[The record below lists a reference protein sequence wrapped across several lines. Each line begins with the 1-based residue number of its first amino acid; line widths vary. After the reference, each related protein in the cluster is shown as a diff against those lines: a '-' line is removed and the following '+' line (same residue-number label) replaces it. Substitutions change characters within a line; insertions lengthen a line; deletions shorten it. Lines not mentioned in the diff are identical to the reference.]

1 MASKVKVHGTAGA
14 EELALPARSACQP
27 WTPRKQ
33 EKASVRE
40 SLLILVLTGPPTMG
54 AGDVASVVVD
64 NRNEIRQFL
73 TSRRAKI
80 TPEQASL
87 PAYGANRRVPGLRRE
102 EVALLAGVSVDYY
115 TRLERGNLGGVS
127 EAVLDALAQALQLD
141 EAERGHL
148 FDLARAA
155 NTTGRPRRRP
165 AQQRVRPG
173 VQRILDAIT
182 DAPADVRNG
191 RRDILAANRLGYA
204 LYSELFIDPV
214 RPANVARF
222 VFLSPR
228 AREFFVDW
236 EGAASDLVANL
247 RTEAG
252 RNPYDRGLQ
261 DLVGELS
268 TRSEAFRTRWAAHNV
283 RQHQTGRKQLH
294 HPVVGDLELTY
305 EVLALPADPGL
316 SLVVYGAEPGSASQ
330 DGLRLLASWAATLDQ
345 SEQPE
350 AAQAPDQV

>member
-1 MASKVKVHGTAGA
+1 M
-14 EELALPARSACQP
+14 
-27 WTPRKQ
+27 PRKQ
-33 EKASVRE
+33 ETTSVRE
-40 SLLILVLTGPPTMG
+40 SLLILVLTEPPTLEE
-54 AGDVASVVVD
+54 ADAASVVVD

-73 TSRRAKI
+73 TSRRARI
-80 TPEQASL
+80 TPERAGL

-127 EAVLDALAQALQLD
+127 EIVLDALAQALQLD

-155 NTTGRPRRRP
+155 NTTARPRRRP
-165 AQQRVRPG
+165 APQRVRPG
-173 VQRILDAIT
+173 VQRILDT
-182 DAPADVRNG
+182 MSDAPADVRNG

-204 LYSELFIDPV
+204 LYSELYIDPV

-228 AREFFVDW
+228 AREFFPDW
-236 EGAASDLVANL
+236 ESTANDLVANL

-252 RNPYDRGLQ
+252 RNPHDRALQ

-268 TRSEAFRTRWAAHNV
+268 TRSQAFRTRWAAHNV
-283 RQHQTGRKQLH
+283 RQHQTGRKRLH

-316 SLVVYGAEPGSASQ
+316 SLVVHGAEPGSASQ
-330 DGLRLLASWAATLDQ
+330 DGLKLLASWAATLDQ
-345 SEQPE
+345 LDQP
-350 AAQAPDQV
+350 ATIQAPEEA